1 MQLLYLLGLSNDKLS
16 YKQRA
21 YITKLIRE
29 INSRINKYPNNDD
42 VIIKDV
48 IIEHSRDINKYLLNN
63 QNKDCFK
70 RAVAINTCLFAV
82 EMEELLSCTISKKEI
97 EALYSP
103 SNILTHKDNIK
114 KLKEKLELYEN
125 IIKEFVDFDTRM
137 KQDGVERILNHE
149 EIQEGI
155 YRIDLK
161 YLTFDLHMNVDTTF
175 TYRNVLIKDNKIKEK
190 EMIL

>member
-1 MQLLYLLGLSNDKLS
+1 MQLLYILGLSDDKLS

-29 INSRINKYPNNDD
+29 INSRINKYPNNDN

-48 IIEHSRDINKYLLNN
+48 ILEQSKDINKYLLNN
-63 QNKDCFK
+63 QNKECFK
-70 RAVAINTCLFAV
+70 RAVAINTCLFTV

-97 EALYSP
+97 EDLYAP

-125 IIKEFVDFDTRM
+125 IIKEFVEFDTKM

-149 EIQEGI
+149 EVQEGI

-161 YLTFDLHMNVDTTF
+161 YLTFNLHMNADTTF
-175 TYRNVLIKDNKIKEK
+175 TYRNVLIKNNKTKEK